1 MGHLDVVVPPDFV
14 NEDTSGDVMVPEGGT
29 VKLTCRARGYPI
41 PHVLWRR
48 EDNVDLV
55 IKEPSGVKTK
65 GKIYSQMYC
74 FSRKFL
80 ISLSSWIVPYNIICI
95 FSCFR
100 ALKCMFRTKKYEVRN
115 SSWLVLCQN
124 KYFARITTYYSAS
137 WDLRLNY
144 ITVFFCLRK

>member
-14 NEDTSGDVMVPEGGT
+14 SEDTSGDVMVPEGGT

-65 GKIYSQMYC
+65 GEFYKQMC
-74 FSRKFL
+74 CLFRKFL
-80 ISLSSWIVPYNIICI
+80 ISFSSRILPQNVICI
-95 FSCFR
+95 FSLF
-100 ALKCMFRTKKYEVRN
+100 LTLKHNLGKCMY
-115 SSWLVLCQN
+115 SG
-124 KYFARITTYYSAS
+124 RINISHDCHLSAISYSAS
-137 WDLRLNY
+137 
-144 ITVFFCLRK
+144 

>member
-65 GKIYSQMYC
+65 GEFCKQMY
-74 FSRKFL
+74 FSLRKFL
-80 ISLSSWIVPYNIICI
+80 ISFSS
-95 FSCFR
+95 
-100 ALKCMFRTKKYEVRN
+100 
-115 SSWLVLCQN
+115 
-124 KYFARITTYYSAS
+124 
-137 WDLRLNY
+137 
-144 ITVFFCLRK
+144 

>member
-1 MGHLDVVVPPDFV
+1 MELIPERYVKITAILVELAKNVFSFVQMGHLDVVVPPDFV

-65 GKIYSQMYC
+65 GDFYK
-74 FSRKFL
+74 
-80 ISLSSWIVPYNIICI
+80 
-95 FSCFR
+95 
-100 ALKCMFRTKKYEVRN
+100 
-115 SSWLVLCQN
+115 
-124 KYFARITTYYSAS
+124 
-137 WDLRLNY
+137 
-144 ITVFFCLRK
+144 